1 MNPRMQSPSPRGRG
15 VGVGVRSMVL
25 PSQRAHAHPPLRATK
40 TAAGFSLLE
49 VLLVMGLFVII
60 SVLAATAITG
70 GFAGM
75 QLRSDAREV
84 AAQLRWTRTQ
94 AIATG
99 QPQRFT
105 IDPHAHTW
113 TAPKNRT
120 GEIARPLGIA
130 FFGAREVQPRE
141 GEGAILFFPDGAST
155 GGRVQLSAKRAAM
168 NVDVTW
174 LTGEVTLERGEVAR

>member
-1 MNPRMQSPSPRGRG
+1 MESAGRR
-15 VGVGVRSMVL
+15 VHR
-25 PSQRAHAHPPLRATK
+25 RASGAIPAP
-40 TAAGFSLLE
+40 AGFSLLE
-49 VLLVMGLFVII
+49 ILLVIGLFAVV

-70 GFAGM
+70 GFTSM

-105 IDPHAHTW
+105 IDPQAHTW
-113 TAPKNRT
+113 TAPRGRS
-120 GEIARPLGIA
+120 GEIAKQLGIA
-130 FFGAREVQPRE
+130 FFGAREVQPSA

-155 GGRVQLSAKRAAM
+155 GGRVQLNAKRAAW
-168 NVDVTW
+168 NVDVAW
-174 LTGEVTLERGEVAR
+174 LTGEVTLERGQVLR